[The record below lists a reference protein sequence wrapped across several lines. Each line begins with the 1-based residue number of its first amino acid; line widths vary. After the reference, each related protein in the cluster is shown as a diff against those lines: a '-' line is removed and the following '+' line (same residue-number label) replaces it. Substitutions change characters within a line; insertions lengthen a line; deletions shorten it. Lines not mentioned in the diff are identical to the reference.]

1 MPAAADGRKWMS
13 HNNLLTLVAIAVIVL
28 VMRSLW
34 REILWL
40 IASLLIAVL
49 LLGLD
54 QILLFLHR

>member
-1 MPAAADGRKWMS
+1 MS